1 MKVKKE
7 YIVLAALIVAPSVY
21 LLMHNRDRTQYD
33 LPVLQKVPAAEITK
47 MEIRKP
53 DGTTITLEKTG
64 EDWVILP
71 GDYRAEAGKISVML
85 KSMSDLTLTALV
97 SETESYER
105 YGLSEEERLGVRAWA
120 GAELKRDFEVG
131 KTAASFQHTF
141 VRMAG
146 DARVFHAAE
155 NLKSRF
161 DQTVDTLHDKTVL
174 RVDPSAVQSLEIQGG
189 GKTRILTRKP
199 ISVEVG
205 RSKEEEPPGRAQ
217 EVWESP
223 EGEVDGSKVTKI
235 LDVLANLKCRAYLYD
250 NQKGDFEKPLYT
262 LTLKGLETHELSFFH
277 KDEKN
282 QNDYPATSSQNPSPF
297 LIPEHQAKQVMLP
310 PEEILK

>member
-7 YIVLAALIVAPSVY
+7 YIVLAALIVALSVY

-53 DGTTITLEKTG
+53 DGTIITLEKKG
-64 EDWVILP
+64 DDWVILP
-71 GDYRAEAGKISVML
+71 GDYCAEAGKISVML

-105 YGLSEEERLGVRAWA
+105 YGLNEEERLGVRAWA
-120 GAELKRDFEVG
+120 GTELKRDFEVG

-146 DARVFHAAE
+146 DARVFHAVE

-174 RVDPSAVQSLEIQGG
+174 RVDPSELHSLEIQGG
-189 GKTRILTRKP
+189 GKSLILTRKP
-199 ISVEVG
+199 VSVEVG
-205 RSKEEEPPGRAQ
+205 QSKEKEPPGQVQ
-217 EVWESP
+217 EIWESL

-250 NQKGDFEKPLYT
+250 KQKGDFEEPLYT
-262 LTLKGLETHELSFFH
+262 LTLKGPETHVLSFFA